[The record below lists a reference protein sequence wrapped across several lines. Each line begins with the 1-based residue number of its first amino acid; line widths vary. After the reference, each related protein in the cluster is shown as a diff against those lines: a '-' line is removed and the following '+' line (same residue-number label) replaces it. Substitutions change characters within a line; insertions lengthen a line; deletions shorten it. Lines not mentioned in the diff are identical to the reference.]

1 MFNKKPN
8 DKSNKDDVIGI
19 DKKKKTRKIALIIL
33 LVIVIVACDMR
44 LKSVVYIFDSPKIEN
59 PVKIAFISDLH
70 GNWYGKNQK
79 TLIKAID
86 KQNPDLVLFGGDI
99 FDDKISYKESEET
112 ISILSKKY
120 KCYYVSGNHEY
131 WSKDIE
137 NIFNIIKSYGVTIL
151 SGDVETIE
159 INGQIINICGLDDPD
174 DYVYMSDGISIE
186 EQIKTVDEKVNR
198 DYYTILLSHRPEY
211 YDLYSRYGFDLAL
224 SGHAHGGQW
233 RIPLILN
240 GLYAPNQGL
249 FPKYAG
255 GVYDYEGGSMVVS
268 RGLDRQGVK
277 VPRIFNRP
285 EIVFIEIR

>member
-1 MFNKKPN
+1 
-8 DKSNKDDVIGI
+8 
-19 DKKKKTRKIALIIL
+19 LIIL
-33 LVIVIVACDMR
+33 LVIMIVACDMR

-186 EQIKTVDEKVNR
+186 EQIKTVNEKVNR

-211 YDLYSRYGFDLAL
+211 YDLYSRYGFDLVL

>member
-211 YDLYSRYGFDLAL
+211 YDLYSRYGFDLVL